1 MANTAFN
8 ARFRIMENR
17 KRKGDRDPN
26 ENICVD
32 FTPEEAR
39 KAAQWLMDK
48 ASETEA
54 GSSTIRQYRGRNDYE
69 EVPGFTLWG
78 GIWETT
84 GKFSPMPLEASN
96 DDVPF

>member
-32 FTPEEAR
+32 FAPEEAR

-48 ASETEA
+48 AAETEA
-54 GSSTIRQYRGRNDYE
+54 GSSTIRQYRGKGDYE

-84 GKFSPMPLEASN
+84 GKFSPMAAEPSN
-96 DDVPF
+96 DDIPF

>member
-1 MANTAFN
+1 MANVAFN

-17 KRKGDRDPN
+17 KRKGDRDPIQ
-26 ENICVD
+26 NICVD

-39 KAAQWLMDK
+39 MAAQWLMNK

-54 GSSTIRQYRGRNDYE
+54 GSSTIRQYRSKDDYE

-78 GIWETT
+78 GLWETA
-84 GKFSPMPLEASN
+84 GRFSPLAAETPNEN
-96 DDVPF
+96 IPF